1 MHSLLPSAVYHIYN
15 HANGADLLFKEPENY
30 HFFLRRWKK
39 YILPVADTYAYCL
52 MPNHFHALVRFKER
66 ELLAALMMKRG
77 KLVYSNLQGLMEATK
92 NMDVEELASLLRKSV
107 PNLEVLADDDK
118 FSSFLS
124 QQFSNLFNGYTKA
137 INKRY
142 RRYGSLFNPRFK
154 RRRIISNSY
163 LYNVLAY
170 IHCNPVIHLF
180 TDDYTDWLYSSWHD
194 YEDNPTWIC
203 KDLIDEFDSLIAFRQ
218 WLDEISKSK
227 LERLSLHLEANE

>member
-1 MHSLLPSAVYHIYN
+1 MLLS
-15 HANGADLLFKEPENY
+15 G
-30 HFFLRRWKK
+30 LRRESCWPHWWWKGENWWFQ
-39 YILPVADTYAYCL
+39 T
-52 MPNHFHALVRFKER
+52 FKVWWK
-66 ELLAALMMKRG
+66 LLRIWI
-77 KLVYSNLQGLMEATK
+77 
-92 NMDVEELASLLRKSV
+92 EEIASLLRKSV
-107 PNLEVLADDDK
+107 PTLEDLADDDK

-170 IHCNPVIHLF
+170 IHCNPVLHLF

-203 KDLIDEFDSLIAFRQ
+203 KDLIDEFDSLITFRQ
-218 WLDEISKSK
+218 WLDEISNRK
-227 LERLSLHLEANE
+227 LEKLSRDLEANE